1 VENNLTLEHT
11 ESPAGG
17 RAASPAI
24 QTMDAAGGCGCAK
37 CAGASAP
44 LGYVYA
50 VGAIEARFPSRD
62 IEKEFR
68 QVITERDTLGITE
81 GELLYAVLSRGE
93 NLYLAR
99 EMCWVFHIAGI
110 DTYIL
115 QPRSQVELTD
125 MIAAISPNLMQ
136 IEYDVVIGLRGGNA
150 PPQMCNGLE
159 LPVVMVNQVYS
170 FTMGQFA
177 ENVPLPKRPEF
188 NPTHPNYKEAVQKFR
203 DTVPQTFGRMR
214 QLADNAGE
222 TDEHRALNYVSLRY
236 PNIYSLSYEKENLGE
251 NSLTGVEVLPSRLA
265 GARQV
270 KDVVFTF
277 TNRSTSVQEK
287 YFTRVDVTGQ
297 FPFLVS
303 PLQIFYDR

>member
-11 ESPAGG
+11 ENP
-17 RAASPAI
+17 
-24 QTMDAAGGCGCAK
+24 AGGCGCAK

-50 VGAIEARFPSRD
+50 VGAIEARFPSLD
-62 IEKEFR
+62 VEKELR
-68 QVITERDTLGITE
+68 QVVTDADTRGISE
-81 GELLYAVLSRGE
+81 SELLYAVLSRGE

-99 EMCWVFHIAGI
+99 EMCWVFQIAGV

-125 MIAAISPNLMQ
+125 LIAAISPNLTD
-136 IEYDVVIGLRGGNA
+136 IEWDIVIGLRGGNA

-159 LPVVMVNQVYS
+159 LPVAMVNQVYS
-170 FTMGQFA
+170 FTMTQFI
-177 ENVPLPKRPEF
+177 ENVPLPRRPGF
-188 NPTHPNYKEAVQKFR
+188 DPADPNYKENVKKFR
-203 DTVPQTFGRMR
+203 EAVAQAFTRMR

-236 PNIYSLSYEKENLGE
+236 PNIYSLSYEKENPGT
-251 NSLTGVEVLPSRLA
+251 NPGDPVSSLTGVEVLPSRLA
-265 GARQV
+265 GARQI
-270 KDVVFTF
+270 KDIVFTF
-277 TNRSTSVQEK
+277 TNRSTSVEEK